1 MKDKRWLDRR
11 LQILKKKGAI
21 CSKCGSTSNLQIHHL
36 KYIKGKMAWEYK
48 DKYLEV
54 LCNKCHEKK
63 HCIDLD
69 REFVLITS

>member
-1 MKDKRWLDRR
+1 
-11 LQILKKKGAI
+11 
-21 CSKCGSTSNLQIHHL
+21 
-36 KYIKGKMAWEYK
+36 MAWEYK